1 MSLFPRALCS
11 TCADVLVQLWTLPS
25 FRTSTVKVRTPV
37 RQTRSSARKFDRCVF
52 YDLALIL
59 PAATTSS
66 VSASARR
73 SRMASRPRVA
83 RAILLLWVIFPV
95 SITCLPSSSSSLPM
109 VAMSRQTPRSP
120 LSWFVAQFACP
131 LHRPCSRTFQN
142 TVGMQTGV
150 FTNADNT
157 YFAAPQQLNSG
168 GQIIGHNHVVV
179 EAIPALDSTQPT
191 NPRVFAFFKGL
202 NSVASNGQLSADVTS
217 GLPAGTY
224 RLSSITSAANH
235 QSVVVPVAQRGSVD
249 DAVYVGLFSCYT
261 FCGIF
266 FLTCDQSSSS
276 PSVAAATTTARTPR
290 LAETTVRMETTARTE
305 TTLRLAETMART
317 AATMVKMV
325 ATTVRN
331 LAKVVM
337 AGATRGAS
345 SDGNKRCSLTVSDS
359 AFVM

>member
-1 MSLFPRALCS
+1 M
-11 TCADVLVQLWTLPS
+11 LVQLWTLPS

-266 FLTCDQSSSS
+266 F
-276 PSVAAATTTARTPR
+276 
-290 LAETTVRMETTARTE
+290 
-305 TTLRLAETMART
+305 
-317 AATMVKMV
+317 
-325 ATTVRN
+325 
-331 LAKVVM
+331 
-337 AGATRGAS
+337 
-345 SDGNKRCSLTVSDS
+345 
-359 AFVM
+359 F